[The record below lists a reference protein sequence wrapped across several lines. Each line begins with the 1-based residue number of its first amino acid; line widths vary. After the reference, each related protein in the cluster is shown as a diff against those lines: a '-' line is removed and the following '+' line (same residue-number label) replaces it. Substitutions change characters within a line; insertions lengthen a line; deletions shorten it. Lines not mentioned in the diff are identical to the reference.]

1 MDIKLHIANMSY
13 IMMFETCHV
22 MSDILRINMDKP
34 TCGIHQ
40 PFVGR
45 IFLGFPQPVG
55 FSDLQTV
62 AVAPVPSSSLM
73 V

>member
-45 IFLGFPQPVG
+45 IFLGFPQPVLATCKPWR
-55 FSDLQTV
+55 SHRCP
-62 AVAPVPSSSLM
+62 APP
-73 V
+73 